1 MHCEFLPP
9 YSPDYN
15 LIELLF
21 SAMKYRL
28 RHNGDYVRF
37 ALNELSE
44 AEIHSTLTEAVCDI
58 TQQDTFG
65 WYHMIGIAVMSNLCY
80 L

>member
-1 MHCEFLPP
+1 MRYEYLPP

-21 SAMKYRL
+21 SAMKYCL
-28 RHNGDYVRF
+28 QHNGDYICF
-37 ALNELSE
+37 AMNELSE

-58 TQQDTFG
+58 TQQDMFG
-65 WYHMIGIAVMSNLCY
+65 WYRHCGYV
-80 L
+80 